1 MDNRLIPICEMM
13 NHPEIFGNSALY
25 DDLIKLN
32 RILFSEF
39 VHACPFMEIKVE
51 NGTTWL
57 RKMYED
63 ELSRG
68 MYKVITTVLE
78 EDGEKIFEVAYYENL
93 MV

>member
-13 NHPEIFGNSALY
+13 NHPEIFENSALF

-57 RKMYED
+57 RKMYD
-63 ELSRG
+63 ELSSG

>member
-1 MDNRLIPICEMM
+1 MIPICEMM
-13 NHPEIFGNSALY
+13 KHPEIYGNSALF

-63 ELSRG
+63 ELSSG

-78 EDGEKIFEVAYYENL
+78 DDGEEVFEVAYYENL
-93 MV
+93 II